1 MGRACCL
8 TAATRRLGEA
18 SPTRRAVQRSA
29 TDSHIRLSWVSPIYQ
44 EAQSLEGTPDESE
57 VEEAGLLHEG
67 EGGAAVV
74 LAGEQSV
81 ATAPSSDLE
90 STTAP
95 MAAPGLDQDS
105 ENVLEEA
112 AVDEHEDRE
121 RSEREALEVWL
132 EALDEVLERY
142 Q

>member
-1 MGRACCL
+1 MDPEKDPALFLSMPTYLSVELEEDAFAVDSHSTVYGFDDE
-8 TAATRRLGEA
+8 RLGEA

-95 MAAPGLDQDS
+95 MAAPGLDQDCECGS
-105 ENVLEEA
+105 
-112 AVDEHEDRE
+112 
-121 RSEREALEVWL
+121 
-132 EALDEVLERY
+132 
-142 Q
+142 